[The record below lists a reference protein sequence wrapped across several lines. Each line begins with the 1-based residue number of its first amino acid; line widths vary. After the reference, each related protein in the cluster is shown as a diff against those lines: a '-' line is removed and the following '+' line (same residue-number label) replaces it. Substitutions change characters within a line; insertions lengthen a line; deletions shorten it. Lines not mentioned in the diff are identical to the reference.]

1 MKVGTGIVVSQSCL
15 GRVFNFKLGCFNNE
29 VKDRR
34 IMHIATSIADSVA
47 QILSCQIELVFLTSP
62 FKGLAHA
69 LTCKS

>member
-1 MKVGTGIVVSQSCL
+1 MKVGTGSAVSQSCL

-29 VKDRR
+29 VKDSHV
-34 IMHIATSIADSVA
+34 MHTATSKADSVA
-47 QILSCQIELVFLTSP
+47 QILSCQIELVLLTSP